1 MFKRRLATVV
11 LSAAIG
17 GSALLAIVPTRAAS
31 GGIVNGRCS
40 GTSLYS
46 LQVQKEDTGQISVD
60 WGVDMARH
68 TAGVAWHVT
77 VADNGRGFVNA
88 TVKTIADGS
97 FSLTG
102 LLPPQATNK
111 ITAWASNPL
120 TRETCSASTA
130 SVPVAAAVSP
140 PPATAVSPPPA
151 TAVSPPPATGHAVPS
166 ALATPATTTAP
177 SLTPSQS
184 GTPSHEVRAVATS
197 DRSRALPIAVAII
210 ILVAVVAGAS
220 YLAVRHSRRRAA

>member
-1 MFKRRLATVV
+1 MFKRQLATVV

-17 GSALLAIVPTRAAS
+17 GSALLAVVPTRAAS
-31 GGIVNGRCS
+31 GVSPNGHCS

-77 VADNGRGFVNA
+77 VADKGHVFINT

-97 FSLTG
+97 FSVAG
-102 LLPPQATNK
+102 LLPPQAASK

-120 TRETCSASTA
+120 TRETCSAGSA
-130 SVPVAAAVSP
+130 SVATAAAVQPAPAKGNVVPKTATPSSAATP
-140 PPATAVSPPPA
+140 PSTAA
-151 TAVSPPPATGHAVPS
+151 PS
-166 ALATPATTTAP
+166 AAP
-177 SLTPSQS
+177 SRS
-184 GTPSHEVRAVATS
+184 GTPSREERAVTS
-197 DRSRALPIAVAII
+197 SVGSRALPIAVGVI

-220 YLAVRHSRRRAA
+220 YLGIRYSRRRAA

>member
-130 SVPVAAAVSP
+130 SVPAAA
-140 PPATAVSPPPA
+140 AVSPPPA

-210 ILVAVVAGAS
+210 ILAAVVAGAS

>member
-17 GSALLAIVPTRAAS
+17 GSALLAIVPARAAS

-46 LQVQKEDTGQISVD
+46 LQVQKEDTGRISVD

-68 TAGVAWHVT
+68 TPGIAWHVT
-77 VADNGRGFVNA
+77 VADNGRRVVNA

-97 FSLTG
+97 FSLTQ
-102 LLPPQATNK
+102 LLAPQATNK

-120 TRETCSASTA
+120 TGETCSASTA
-130 SVPVAAAVSP
+130 SVPAAAAVSP
-140 PPATAVSPPPA
+140 PPAT
-151 TAVSPPPATGHAVPS
+151 GHSVPS
-166 ALATPATTTAP
+166 TLATPATTTA
-177 SLTPSQS
+177 PSQS

-197 DRSRALPIAVAII
+197 DGSRALPITVAII
-210 ILVAVVAGAS
+210 ILVAVGGGAS
-220 YLAVRHSRRRAA
+220 YLAVRYSRRRAA